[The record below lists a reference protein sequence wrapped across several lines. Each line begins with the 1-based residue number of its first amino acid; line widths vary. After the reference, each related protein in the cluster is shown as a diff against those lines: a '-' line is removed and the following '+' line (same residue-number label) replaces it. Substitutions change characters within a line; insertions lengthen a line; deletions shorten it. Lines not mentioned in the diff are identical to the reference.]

1 MSRVSLLIG
10 PIRQLVTAK
19 SMPWRYG
26 DPVLILEDAGIAI
39 DGDKIVDVGS
49 WDSIGKKYEAKCRV
63 PAEESLVT
71 AGLVDP
77 HTHLLFAGSRED
89 ELELKLEG
97 VSYEEI
103 LRRGGGIYRTVSAT
117 IGASDDELR
126 KILLNRLFEVAKYGT
141 TTIEVKSGY
150 GIDPAQEI
158 RLLKIINDSMG
169 KAPIDVVP
177 TYLVHV
183 PPRDMGRREYVSAVV
198 KSLSEARGLARF
210 VDVFCDEGAFT
221 VEETREILREASRL
235 GFGLRIHADE
245 IAYIG
250 CSDLAGEFSMASL
263 DHLLNLPEKNVKVI
277 AERGSTA
284 TLLPIT
290 VLSLMSNKKPPIRA
304 LREAR
309 VPIALGTDFSPNS
322 WSLSMQYAM
331 ELATYLFGMTPIEV
345 LMASTVNAAYSLGL
359 RDRGILQPGYLADI
373 VVWDV
378 PNYRWLSYELGRNK
392 VLAVI
397 KGGSV
402 LESTP
407 AGVIIN
413 KECTP

>member
-117 IGASDDELR
+117 VGASDDELR

-158 RLLKIINDSMG
+158 RLLKIINDSMS

-183 PPRDMGRREYVSAVV
+183 PPRDIGRREYVSAVV
-198 KSLSEARGLARF
+198 KSLSETRGLARF

-392 VLAVI
+392 MLAVI

-407 AGVIIN
+407 MGVMIN